1 MLKPLI
7 PPLSHPHRILGL
19 SAPLNFTQEQGRGS
33 KWVKVQQCV
42 GEKKHFS
49 ARKHSLYLLSFLE
62 STKGE
67 AII

>member
-1 MLKPLI
+1 MAYSFIIRFLERKKK
-7 PPLSHPHRILGL
+7 SD
-19 SAPLNFTQEQGRGS
+19 SSQSS
-33 KWVKVQQCV
+33 KEVQAKKKVWK

-49 ARKHSLYLLSFLE
+49 ARKNSLYLLSFLE